1 MRTVQLIAT
10 VLGASALAI
19 GVAQAGPMGGG
30 GGMGMSPGATPAS
43 GPMGVNG
50 MNNQNAGTDTC
61 GDNTA
66 TRIPCTHHDSKAKAK
81 AKTKGAASAE
91 GANASATTGAAAN
104 VPGAGANG
112 SAGST
117 TSATPGDTPH

>member
-1 MRTVQLIAT
+1 MAP
-10 VLGASALAI
+10 A
-19 GVAQAGPMGGG
+19 
-30 GGMGMSPGATPAS
+30 ATPPS

-66 TRIPCTHHDSKAKAK
+66 TRIPCTHHDTQAQAKAK
-81 AKTKGAASAE
+81 AKTKGAASVQ
-91 GANASATTGAAAN
+91 GANASATTGAGAN
-104 VPGAGANG
+104 VPGAGMNG

-117 TSATPGDTPH
+117 TSTTPGDTPH